1 MGDFALENGKVSKGI
16 IGAILA
22 AVKYLVIP
30 VLIVS
35 IILAMLSD
43 FAEGYLPLE
52 ELEAIRLSLIVF
64 ALPVIA
70 LAFFVGFYPKGSY
83 SRMTFGIIYVAS
95 ICLWLWLAAQGGKID
110 ASIEFVG
117 LALDFTVLLLLFIFA
132 ASLKSLFYIAEAPSY
147 REEFLKKKE
156 LERGAQPGPSGSTNQ
171 AGPSLQPQTRS
182 EVQTEAQ
189 ITEEPK
195 SGPEDINS
203 PQPATESTT
212 SASTKISMPLP
223 SSTDSSVSG
232 SSEEVETNSDI
243 SDSVSD

>member
-35 IILAMLSD
+35 IILALLSD

-83 SRMTFGIIYVAS
+83 SRMTFGIVYVAS

-156 LERGAQPGPSGSTNQ
+156 LAEESQPGPSGPTNQ
-171 AGPSLQPQTRS
+171 VEHSLQPQNNP
-182 EVQTEAQ
+182 EVQTETQ
-189 ITEEPK
+189 IAEEPE
-195 SGPEDINS
+195 SGPEDVNIS
-203 PQPATESTT
+203 EPATESTT
-212 SASTKISMPLP
+212 STPTRISMPRPL
-223 SSTDSSVSG
+223 STDSSVSG
-232 SSEEVETNSDI
+232 SSEEVETNKDI
-243 SDSVSD
+243 SESVSD